1 LQDSLHCNHF
11 GHLLAGVGTNV
22 ASVGAIVHARL
33 ITCFLTMRTHLGAYL
48 SDIASKR
55 GAVLHKVCR
64 CQAQFGTVEQKIPIN
79 SLSLLHRIRRILA
92 DLMTVEAILDTI
104 LYLLL

>member
-1 LQDSLHCNHF
+1 
-11 GHLLAGVGTNV
+11 
-22 ASVGAIVHARL
+22 
-33 ITCFLTMRTHLGAYL
+33 MRTHLGAYL

-55 GAVLHKVCR
+55 GAMLHKVCC

-79 SLSLLHRIRRILA
+79 SVLALLHRIRRVLA